1 MIYNRHGFLQNN
13 ASLISLLQQTLDP
26 IVAAILL
33 KVIDYSLNTTRAIS
47 PHDWYLAIISFLLI
61 VVVFDF
67 SGVYYRYRTTP
78 IFNRIIK
85 IFFSWFLVI
94 SLLSFIGF
102 ISRSSDL
109 FSRTVIVIWAI
120 LTPFVIS
127 LLHILVGLF
136 LSQIRAIGFN
146 RRNAIVI
153 GMNSASAEL
162 VDRLSQTPHIGIN
175 IRGYFVHSHFPELRD
190 HPSILGDFNDVGN
203 YIKDKSPDIVYIT
216 HPLEDSEIIASL
228 IEQLQDTTACVYCV
242 PNSLILNLVNSR
254 LYELNGMP
262 LIALWE
268 VPFTQVQYALKRLFD
283 IGFSLVALT
292 ACLPVFAIIIP
303 LIKLTSP
310 GPVFFLQDRYGVNG
324 KKIRVIK
331 FRTMTVLQNDQN
343 VPQARRND
351 PRVTPLG
358 RILRKTS
365 LDELPQFINVLKGE
379 MSVVGPRPHAIA
391 HNELYR
397 KQIKGYMLRHKIKP
411 GITGWAQVNGARGET
426 DTIDKMARRIE
437 YDLEYLDNW
446 SLILDIKIIFKTIV
460 DILVGQNAY

>member
-26 IVAAILL
+26 IIAIIFL
-33 KVIDYSLNTTRAIS
+33 KFIDYIS
-47 PHDWYLAIISFLLI
+47 HGTESIGLHDWFLAIISFLLI
-61 VVVFDF
+61 VIVFDF

-78 IFNRIIK
+78 ILNRIIK

-94 SLLSFIGF
+94 ALLSFIGF
-102 ISRSSDL
+102 ITKSSDL
-109 FSRTVIVIWAI
+109 FSRMVIIIWAI
-120 LTPFVIS
+120 LTPFVIA

-136 LSQIRAIGFN
+136 LSQIRASGFN
-146 RRNAIVI
+146 RRTAIVI

-162 VDRLSQTPHIGIN
+162 VERLSQTPHIGIN
-175 IRGYFVHSHFPELRD
+175 IKGYFVHSHFPELSD

-216 HPLEDSEIIASL
+216 HPLEDSETIASL

-242 PNSLILNLVNSR
+242 PNSLILNLLNSR

-283 IGFSLVALT
+283 IGFSSVALLF
-292 ACLPVFAIIIP
+292 CLPIFAIIIP
-303 LIKLTSP
+303 AIKLTSP
-310 GPVFFLQDRYGVNG
+310 GPVFFQQDRYGVNG
-324 KKIRVIK
+324 RKIKVLK
-331 FRTMTVLQNDQN
+331 FRTMKVMENDQ
-343 VPQARRND
+343 VVVQAKRND
-351 PRVTPLG
+351 PRVTSIG
-358 RILRKTS
+358 KFLRKTS
-365 LDELPQFINVLKGE
+365 LDELPQFINVLRGD
-379 MSVVGPRPHAIA
+379 MSVVGPRPHAVA

-397 KQIKGYMLRHKIKP
+397 KKIQGYMLRHKIKP
-411 GITGWAQVNGARGET
+411 GITGWAQVNGSRGET
-426 DTIDKMARRIE
+426 DTLDKMQKRIE

-446 SLILDIKIIFKTIV
+446 SLWLDIRIIIKTIIAV
-460 DILVGQNAY
+460 FARENAY